1 MNFRG
6 ETLDNLHIGDVNIT
20 EDLTVD
26 GNHIVAGDIEVTQI
40 EVENINLKPPN
51 TSINFTGDINLND
64 NKILNTTEITS
75 TSQVNMPQPLKYA
88 VLMVIH
94 YY

>member
-1 MNFRG
+1 M
-6 ETLDNLHIGDVNIT
+6 DNNGRKVPNTFLGDVTIV
-20 EDLTVD
+20 EGDLTLTNGD
-26 GNHIVAGDIEVTQI
+26 HIIAGDIEVKQI
-40 EVENINLKPPN
+40 EVENINVKPPN

-75 TSQVNMPQPLKYA
+75 STQACQSYV